1 MAINRSSAFAGAC
14 QDAMTAV
21 LEAIASEGD
30 ERRGRLAEAKLAVDR
45 ASQDAHSGEEWYFA
59 EHLRRGIK
67 EVEACSLDAA

>member
-1 MAINRSSAFAGAC
+1 MSVKRSSAFAGAC

-21 LEAIASEGD
+21 LEAIASDGD
-30 ERRGRLAEAKLAVDR
+30 ERRGHLAEAKLAVGR
-45 ASQDAHSGEEWYFA
+45 AAHDAHSSEEWYLA